1 MNRELSRLTDH
12 IGASETASDTVAAA
26 AVARLA
32 ATLGLDP
39 PAVAPGDALP
49 PGWHAPFFGPTYGP
63 DNMRDD
69 GQAAHDGIV
78 PPVPLPIRRLRG
90 ERCTFHDALRIGDEI
105 TRISE
110 LAALTVEDGPEV
122 SLTIRQRISSR
133 RGLAVVE
140 EREFFFLAAGA
151 SDVAPAPAAPA
162 GTPWRRE
169 IDPDPVLLFRYSAV
183 RFNSHRI
190 HFDRDYA
197 VGHEG
202 LAGLIVHGTLI
213 WQLMLELCRAEM
225 PDRPVAEFA
234 YRTFRPIYDTGRF
247 TLIGRPADDGGTA
260 ELWAIDQEGNVA
272 TEARAVLTVSR

>member
-1 MNRELSRLTDH
+1 MIGSLSDLTRY
-12 IGASETASDTVAAA
+12 IGASETATDTVAAS

-32 ATLGLDP
+32 ATLGLDA

-49 PGWHAPFFGPTYGP
+49 PGWHAPFFGPIYGP

-69 GQAAHDGIV
+69 GQAAGAGIV

-90 ERCTFHDALRIGDEI
+90 ERCVFHDALRIGDDI

-110 LAALTVEDGPEV
+110 ISELTVADGPEV
-122 SLTIRQRISSR
+122 SLTIRQCIDSA
-133 RGLAVVE
+133 RGTAIVE
-140 EREFFFLAAGA
+140 EREFFYLDAGA
-151 SDVAPAPAAPA
+151 SVVAIAPEAPRE
-162 GTPWRRE
+162 TPWRRE

-197 VGHEG
+197 VDHEG

-213 WQLMLELCRAEM
+213 WQLMLELCRAEA
-225 PDRPVAEFA
+225 PDRPVVEFS
-234 YRTFRPIYDTGRF
+234 YRTYRPIYDTGPF
-247 TLIGRPADDGGTA
+247 TLAGRPADDGAAA
-260 ELWAIDQEGNVA
+260 ELWAIDPAGNVA
-272 TEARAVLTVSR
+272 TEARAVLD